1 MQSRSSL
8 NAALSDRMSR
18 SKMAL
23 LLPSPPTALQVMKA
37 DIKNG
42 IIESKNLHIF
52 VACVKQAAG
61 RFSWLLPCDIFN
73 LCRCH
78 GARGWFYNGAR
89 GGNPPPPYR
98 FTNSKTSLSTGSFTS
113 PMGDAPMALY
123 AWFAMDGLHY
133 QPLRSVTGTNYPSL
147 LGTDVASLNYDR
159 SAG

>member
-37 DIKNG
+37 DIENG

-61 RFSWLLPCDIFN
+61 RFSWLLPCGIFN

-89 GGNPPPPYR
+89 GGNPSTLPGYLFKNLSVNR
-98 FTNSKTSLSTGSFTS
+98 FLHESNGRRADGTLCVVCNGWFTLSAATI
-113 PMGDAPMALY
+113 GDGY
-123 AWFAMDGLHY
+123 
-133 QPLRSVTGTNYPSL
+133 
-147 LGTDVASLNYDR
+147 
-159 SAG
+159 